1 MKEIEK
7 LYDLYSND
15 VYRFIYSL
23 SFDEEVSKDIMQST
37 FLECI
42 KSIKNFKGKCSEKT
56 WLLAIAKNQYYTY
69 LKKHPFTENL
79 YDSDLD
85 KYKDYENEF
94 LAEYNEVLKLI
105 NELKEPQRQ
114 IMILRLINDLTFKE
128 IGEIIGKS
136 ESYCRVNFFREKKK
150 IVLQFDK

>member
-79 YDSDLD
+79 YDSD
-85 KYKDYENEF
+85 F

>member
-85 KYKDYENEF
+85 KYKDYENVF

>member
-1 MKEIEK
+1 VKEIEK